1 MLARLVE
8 QGLAWLILGQVTSLY
23 EHIKKRIHYFYFRGE
38 NQKKKKKTLIYFK
51 SRKKIKLEK
60 EKVKRRAQPGIEPG
74 TSRRQ
79 DRTQSENH
87 ATRPLS
93 RSTTRSR

>member
-38 NQKKKKKTLIYFK
+38 NQKKKKNSNLLQKSKENKT
-51 SRKKIKLEK
+51 
-60 EKVKRRAQPGIEPG
+60 
-74 TSRRQ
+74 
-79 DRTQSENH
+79 
-87 ATRPLS
+87 
-93 RSTTRSR
+93 